1 LLVVHWSP
9 RTFLVDSGS
18 AYSMAL
24 LATIAVEGLL
34 ALVYAAVRGERV
46 SRWLTN
52 VLLVNLIT
60 HPVLWFVMARQ
71 SGDLSYLSILAV
83 AEAGV
88 WLVEAALLYL
98 LGGGQLGFREALL
111 LSLVLN
117 GVSAGVGLVLP
128 V

>member
-1 LLVVHWSP
+1 
-9 RTFLVDSGS
+9 
-18 AYSMAL
+18 MAL